1 MKEAGAKPQIT
12 DFVSTGDTVS
22 VRYREEGGA
31 KHASEVRVT
40 KKAKS

>member
-1 MKEAGAKPQIT
+1 MKEAGTKPQIT
-12 DFVSTGDTVS
+12 DFVQTGDTVS
-22 VRYREEGGA
+22 VRYREDGGT